1 MEFFNGIISTAKP
14 FKMTTFALKL
24 EKSNFLTRIWDFL
37 KNDGRHFQILFQTVF
52 VLFGIYTLGWMEYI
66 NHYFFI
72 FFFTLLFQAI
82 AIYLTDKN
90 FTRLKSGFI
99 SSLSLCLMF
108 KAGGISAV
116 IVCAFFTIAS
126 KYLIKFKGK
135 HIFNPTNFG
144 IIATIFIT
152 QNAWISPGQWGSSML
167 FLILIT
173 IAGFS
178 VLFNVGRLDTAISFL
193 VAYSGLHFI
202 RQVVYMGWEMDFFLH
217 HLSSGTLLIFTF
229 FMITDPVTS
238 PNHKIGRIIWAS
250 AVGILAFIMTAWFEV
265 YTAPLWALF
274 IISPFTP
281 LIDKL
286 FKAKKFTWK
295 PTH

>member
-1 MEFFNGIISTAKP
+1 
-14 FKMTTFALKL
+14 
-24 EKSNFLTRIWDFL
+24 
-37 KNDGRHFQILFQTVF
+37 
-52 VLFGIYTLGWMEYI
+52 
-66 NHYFFI
+66 
-72 FFFTLLFQAI
+72 
-82 AIYLTDKN
+82 
-90 FTRLKSGFI
+90 
-99 SSLSLCLMF
+99 MF
-108 KAGGISAV
+108 KAGRISAV
-116 IVCAFFTIAS
+116 IICAFFTIAS
-126 KYLIKFKGK
+126 KYLIKFNGK

-193 VAYSGLHFI
+193 AAYSGLHFI

-238 PNHKIGRIIWAS
+238 PNHKVGRIIWAS

-295 PTH
+295 TTH